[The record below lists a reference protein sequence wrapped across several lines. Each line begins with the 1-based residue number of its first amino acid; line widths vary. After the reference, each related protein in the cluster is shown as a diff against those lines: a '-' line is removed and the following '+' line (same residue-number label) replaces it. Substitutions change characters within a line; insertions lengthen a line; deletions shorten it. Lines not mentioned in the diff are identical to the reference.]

1 MDKKSLKINFHRYS
15 NEAIDFL
22 NSFEKVTYVSTLLV
36 EDNILSAHQS
46 NGYADWDKKFYY
58 DGKYKDSLLIRLGLE
73 LTKIEGN
80 KTTTV
85 IWDDVLRNHPE
96 NEIDKQRRAHNI
108 YHGVSFIYGL
118 TDSISMA
125 INVCTDSATT
135 KREFEDLIL
144 PQRFKLLKLFQDL

>member
-1 MDKKSLKINFHRYS
+1 MDKKSIKINFHRYS
-15 NEAIDFL
+15 NEAINFL

-58 DGKYKDSLLIRLGLE
+58 DGKYKDSLLIKLGLE
-73 LTKIEGN
+73 LTKIEGGD
-80 KTTTV
+80 KKTV

-96 NEIDKQRRAHNI
+96 NEIDRQRRAHNI

-118 TDSISMA
+118 TDNISMA
-125 INVCTDSATT
+125 INVCTESATT

-144 PQRFKLLKLFQDL
+144 PHRLKLLTMFQDM